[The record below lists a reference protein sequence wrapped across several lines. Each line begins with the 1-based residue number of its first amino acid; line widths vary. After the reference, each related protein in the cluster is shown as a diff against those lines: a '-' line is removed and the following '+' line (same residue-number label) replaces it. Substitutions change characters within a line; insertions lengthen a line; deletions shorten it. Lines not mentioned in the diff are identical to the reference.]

1 MSNVAQQ
8 IVGRER
14 RGRVSQDN
22 WSGSACV
29 KSRRRV
35 NSAVGCLVMKSNI
48 VIRSILLMV
57 VALIP
62 TVLSGQS
69 AADDPVYTVDQ
80 VDVRAKVKNQLEHL
94 PDALDDCPI
103 PVGVSLRVI
112 LRKSGK
118 VTDITVVKSSGCSYD
133 REAIKAVNKLKF
145 DAAIKSGQPV
155 SQLFEH

>member
-1 MSNVAQQ
+1 M
-8 IVGRER
+8 
-14 RGRVSQDN
+14 
-22 WSGSACV
+22 

-35 NSAVGCLVMKSNI
+35 NSTVGCLLMKSKI
-48 VIRSILLMV
+48 VIRLALVVV

-62 TVLSGQS
+62 TVLTGQS
-69 AADDPVYTVDQ
+69 PSDDPVYTVDQ

-103 PVGVSLRVI
+103 PVGVSLRVV

-133 REAIKAVNKLKF
+133 REAIKAVKKLKF
-145 DAAIKSGQPV
+145 EAAIKSGQPV
-155 SQLFEH
+155 SQLSNIEYNTTSSTRRR